1 MIQPFVSPL
10 KAKAF
15 AFTLATAVPVA
26 VAVAAAGFF
35 ASGALAQ
42 NRPFTA
48 AEALKDIPPA
58 GQACLRE
65 EVPIQAN
72 LVNKRAA
79 AAPDMTCLVTAQ
91 ELGLWVS
98 AGQMVVVDTR
108 RSQEYEQFHV
118 NSALNLSAS
127 EVMHK
132 AHLRSKAIVLVG
144 NGKLERD
151 LYAACADLKSKG
163 FTSVKVLQGGM
174 PAWLGA
180 GQPVT
185 GRAPDVAL
193 LRRLEPADLLA
204 ESQAEFG
211 LTVLAPSELG
221 LQAQLNSAVAAPK
234 DSPEVLAR
242 LLEQRRKDT
251 KGAGLNAVVLV
262 TSPSTTPATL
272 AQWQVAAGPLPL
284 LVYQEG
290 VAAFQNYLKEQKA
303 VWLAQA
309 RGPKQLACGQ

>member
-1 MIQPFVSPL
+1 MIQQFVSPW
-10 KAKAF
+10 KANSF

-26 VAVAAAGFF
+26 VVVAGFF
-35 ASGALAQ
+35 AGGVFAQ

-48 AEALKDIPPA
+48 AEALKDISPA

-65 EVPIQAN
+65 EVPIQAS

-108 RSQEYEQFHV
+108 RSNEFEQFHV

-132 AHLRSKAIVLVG
+132 AQLRNKAIVLVG

-151 LYAACADLKSKG
+151 LYSACAELKSKG

-174 PAWLGA
+174 PAWLEA
-180 GQPVT
+180 GQPVS

-193 LRRLEPADLLA
+193 LRRLEPSDLLA
-204 ESQAEFG
+204 ESQAEFS
-211 LTVLAPSELG
+211 LTVLTPTEMG
-221 LQAQLNSAVAAPK
+221 LQAQLPTAVASQK
-234 DSPEVLAR
+234 DSPDMLVR

-251 KGAGLNAVVLV
+251 KGVAMHAVVLV
-262 TSPSTTPATL
+262 TSPTTAPATL
-272 AQWQVAAGPLPL
+272 AQWQVAAAPLPL
-284 LVYQEG
+284 LVYLGG
-290 VAAFQNYLKEQKA
+290 VTAFQRYFAEQKA

-309 RGPKQLACGQ
+309 RGPKQPACGL